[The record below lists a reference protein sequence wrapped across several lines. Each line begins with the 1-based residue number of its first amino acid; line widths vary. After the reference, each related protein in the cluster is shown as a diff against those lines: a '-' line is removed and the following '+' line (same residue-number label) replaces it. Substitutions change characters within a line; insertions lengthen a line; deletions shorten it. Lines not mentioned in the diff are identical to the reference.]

1 MKASNTIAGFLSI
14 VLLCIWVSAAKA
26 QTADT
31 LKATEVKV
39 KPTESKPMPPLK
51 FTPSLYFV
59 PYYYS
64 PKPLSVTLT
73 DSHLPTTNMLLLKS
87 STTYNALNSINQTLT
102 NDRKKEKGFAV
113 AGVAVSAAI
122 FGGVIYQAI
131 NGKHFSKEAQQRR
144 EQLSKPPVKK

>member
-1 MKASNTIAGFLSI
+1 MKATKSITGFLFIS
-14 VLLCIWVSAAKA
+14 LLCTWVSAANA
-26 QTADT
+26 QTSDT
-31 LKATEVKV
+31 LKVTEVKV
-39 KPTESKPMPPLK
+39 IPPESKPMPTLR

-64 PKPLSVTLT
+64 PKPLNVTLS

-87 STTYNALNSINQTLT
+87 SSTDNALNSINLTLA

-144 EQLSKPPVKK
+144 EQFSKPPVKK